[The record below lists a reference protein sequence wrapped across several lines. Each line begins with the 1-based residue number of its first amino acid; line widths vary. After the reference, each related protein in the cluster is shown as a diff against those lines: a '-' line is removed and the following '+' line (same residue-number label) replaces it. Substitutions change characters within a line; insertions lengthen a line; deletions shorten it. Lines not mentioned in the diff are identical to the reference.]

1 MRELKKLSHR
11 NMHLEIFGYGCLM
24 FMVAQIVFVSV
35 THVQSK
41 TSWLIFVEVLYLLG
55 EIVSFYALWLLRT
68 ENRKFNLSFYL
79 TCFGLVFQI
88 TGYFLPKDYAEISY
102 ALCELAMISAFF
114 IAEDGLVRLVGKG
127 KSPKAQIL
135 AQFGRVLSP
144 YLTASGATWLI
155 ASVSQIVLADR
166 APDLVALF
174 SEIDGY
180 CFFAVLVLVVAYVE
194 ACIYIDE
201 PVTGKP
207 QHWRRW
213 RRRKRAKAAASQ
225 VPEAGKKI

>member
-1 MRELKKLSHR
+1 MREVKKLSHR
-11 NMHLEIFGYGCLM
+11 NMKLEVFGYGCLI
-24 FMVAQIVFVSV
+24 FMIAQIVAVSV
-35 THVQSK
+35 AHIPGK
-41 TSWLIFVEVLYLLG
+41 ESWLVFVEVLYLIG
-55 EIVSFYALWLLRT
+55 EMVSFYAMWLLRT
-68 ENRKFNLSFYL
+68 ENVKFNLSFYL
-79 TCFGLVFQI
+79 VCFGLVFQVS
-88 TGYFLPKDYAEISY
+88 GYFLPADYAEISY

-114 IAEDGLVRLVGKG
+114 IAEEGLVRLVGKG

-155 ASVSQIVLADR
+155 ASVSQIVLAER

-201 PVTGKP
+201 PVTAKP
-207 QHWRRW
+207 KQWRRW
-213 RRRKRAKAAASQ
+213 RRRKH
-225 VPEAGKKI
+225 GKPTSPQTPTA